1 MVGQNTPLL
10 ECKEE
15 EMYESKD
22 EVMQKMREVAAL
34 MEQKVNKAEELKQS
48 ALMDR
53 GRLEELKNLY
63 NMFVAKE
70 EELAKKE
77 EKKAPAKK
85 RVKE

>member
-1 MVGQNTPLL
+1 
-10 ECKEE
+10 
-15 EMYESKD
+15 MYESKD